1 VRGFRISSNWILR
14 LLVVAVLVVLALAL
28 RSRSRLPETPEKAV
42 SEFFSAA
49 SDGDDRAYLRLT
61 SGELRQSLATARSQA
76 GAEAFRAELR
86 RSAAGI
92 KGMALT
98 RADDA
103 PSNLVAI
110 DVEIVFADRNER
122 QRMLCEPKQGGWAI
136 AAIGQAQMVKPP
148 IPYGTPVFEEPQPE
162 ESQGQSAEQ
171 PDQRGE

>member
-1 VRGFRISSNWILR
+1 MLRI
-14 LLVVAVLVVLALAL
+14 LVVAVLVLLAFAL
-28 RSRSRLPETPEKAV
+28 RSRARLPETPEKAV
-42 SEFFSAA
+42 SDLFSAA

-61 SGELRQSLATARSQA
+61 TGQLRESLASTRSQA

-103 PSNLVAI
+103 PSNFVAI
-110 DVEIVFADRNER
+110 DVELVFADRNER
-122 QRMLCEPKQGGWAI
+122 QRILCEPKQGGWAI

-148 IPYGTPVFEEPQPE
+148 IPYGTPVFKELQPE
-162 ESQGQSAEQ
+162 KSQNQPAEP
-171 PDQRGE
+171 PDERVE